1 MAKFYSYMTERSGL
15 TLGGLGTGSVELYPD
30 GDLHEW
36 QIYNTAR
43 WATCCRDEKVDDG
56 ERYKGALSF
65 YLRCDDGNSV
75 VLRKLSQSAEPSE
88 FTYRMFPFVKPIDTI
103 RSELRFPQGELTYID
118 EALPVN
124 AKANFTSPFVPH
136 EVALSS
142 LPVFSAAFRLE
153 NPTTRPMTVSLLAK
167 LKTEFANFKGECY
180 AVSEKDGRTEIAVTP
195 MADTAPNAGSLA
207 LSVAGKGEVS
217 YIGGEYTLYLDE
229 YVSHSRHGI
238 TQESFLFPFYESG
251 VLPSTVA
258 GEALPDG
265 FFDEGGDPDKK
276 LERLKAYPFALSL
289 LKRLTEVYP
298 EYPFTEEDKRDF
310 LAVCQRQLRDF
321 HRREKPFG
329 GSALCKTLTLAPG
342 ESATV
347 EFTFAWYFPHHIGRE
362 GKLLGHYYENLAENA
377 SEVIALAHA
386 NQVFQKAAVFSR
398 LLYHT
403 PLPTAYPDAYAS
415 HLSTLVKD
423 SWHLKNGDFGLWE
436 GLGYCGFNTTD
447 ILYHAS
453 HSLAVLFPTLER
465 SVMLHTARFQREDGR
480 MPHFF
485 TPELDSVDDGFHRV
499 DMNPQ
504 FVLLVGRDY
513 LVSGDG
519 DTLKALWQNVVAALS
534 STAALDTNGDG
545 LPDHATAYNTYD
557 AWHFEGTPSYI
568 AILWLSAL
576 KMAVYLADA
585 LGDMAHKKEWQAIL
599 DTGLTSLEEKLYNGR
614 AYDLWVTDDGR
625 RDQALMTDQLD
636 GEIFLRL
643 TLGEGNLSDERFASV
658 LRYIVKHNYKEGLW
672 LVNATF
678 PKDARPTVY
687 TYRNCQAEAQWT
699 GIGYLTVAA
708 LELIGEWETS
718 REMLETMHDNQRA
731 FGAFFNHWECG
742 YRYTRPLSSWLV
754 LTALGGIRHRKAE
767 DALILTPKSE
777 WQSHTFPLV
786 TSEALLSVRFEKHS
800 CTLTVY
806 GGTLT
811 LKSLTLPKAEELH
824 SPHPATVTYGDT
836 VKVSF
841 DTPLTLSLGD
851 TVTFTVK

>member
-1 MAKFYSYMTERSGL
+1 MAKFYSYITERSGL
-15 TLGGLGTGSVELYPD
+15 ALGGLGTGSVELFPD

-36 QIYNTAR
+36 QIYHTER
-43 WATCCRDEKVDDG
+43 WASCSFDAKVDDG
-56 ERYKGALSF
+56 EGYTGALSF
-65 YLRCDDGNSV
+65 YLRTDDGNTV
-75 VLRKLSQSAEPSE
+75 TLRKLSQSARPEE
-88 FTYRMFPFVKPIDTI
+88 FTYRMFPFVKPIDTV
-103 RSELRFPQGELTYID
+103 RADFRYPKGMLTYID
-118 EALPVN
+118 EALPVK
-124 AKANFTSPFVPH
+124 AKADFIAPFVPH
-136 EVALSS
+136 NSALSS
-142 LPVFSAAFRLE
+142 LPVFSAAFTLE
-153 NPTTRPMTVSLLAK
+153 NPTEKPIQVSLLAK
-167 LKTEFANFKGECY
+167 LKTDFANPKGETY
-180 AVSEKDGRTEIAVTP
+180 QVKENGRGTVIEITP
-195 MADTAPNAGSLA
+195 YEDTAPNTGSLA
-207 LSVAGKGEVS
+207 LSVAGDGKTS

-238 TQESFLFPFYESG
+238 TQESFLFPFYENG
-251 VLPSTVA
+251 TLPSTVP
-258 GEALPDG
+258 GTALLDD
-265 FFDEGGDPDKK
+265 FFEEGNLDEQCK
-276 LERLKAYPFALSL
+276 RLRKHPFAENL
-289 LKRLTEVYP
+289 LKRLREVYP
-298 EYPFTEEDKRDF
+298 DYLATDEDKRDF

-321 HRREKPFG
+321 KRRSKPFG
-329 GSALCKTLTLAPG
+329 GSALCKTLTLAPK

-347 EFTFAWYFPHHIGRE
+347 TFTFAWYFPNHY
-362 GKLLGHYYENLAENA
+362 GKTGDRLGHFYETLAKNA
-377 SEVIALAHA
+377 SEVITLAHE
-386 NQVFQKAAVFSR
+386 NKIFSKASAFSD

-423 SWHLKNGDFGLWE
+423 SWYLKNGDFGLWE

-453 HSLAVLFPTLER
+453 HSLAVLFPDIER

-485 TPELDSVDDGFHRV
+485 TPDLNSVDDGFHRV

-519 DTLKALWQNVVAALS
+519 DTLKALWQTVVNALQ

-545 LPDHATAYNTYD
+545 LPDYATAYNTYD

-576 KMAVYLADA
+576 RMAIRLADA
-585 LGDMAHKKEWQAIL
+585 VGDTVHKDMWQKTL
-599 DTGLTSLEEKLYNGR
+599 QNGLLSLENKLFNGNY
-614 AYDLWVTDDGR
+614 YDLWVTDDGR
-625 RDQALMTDQLD
+625 CDRALMTDQLD

-658 LRYIVKHNYKEGLW
+658 LRYIVGHNYKEGLG

-687 TYRNCQAEAQWT
+687 TYQNCQAQAQWT

-708 LELIGEWETS
+708 LELIGEWETA

-742 YRYTRPLSSWLV
+742 FRYTRPLSSWLV
-754 LTALGGIRHRKAE
+754 LTALGGIRFRKSE

-786 TSEALLSVRFEKHS
+786 TSEALLSVRFEAHS
-800 CTLTVY
+800 CTLTAY
-806 GGTLT
+806 GGILA
-811 LKSLTLPKAEELH
+811 LKSLTLPKTKALH
-824 SPHPATVTYGDT
+824 SPLPAATTYGDVT
-836 VKVSF
+836 TLTF
-841 DTPLTLSLGD
+841 DPPLTLSPGSA
-851 TVTFTVK
+851 VTFTVE